1 MSDRHELERWK
12 ARVQDYLDGTLSRTQ
27 ALQFYLMVRREPEL
41 RAELEAHRSL
51 QSALESLP
59 LPEPSEGF
67 EARILDSVPYE
78 RYRAA
83 PPRPRVAPAPRVGL
97 LARVRHRLG
106 AWTDGLRRRAQRRAS
121 P

>member
-12 ARVQDYLDGTLSRTQ
+12 DMVQDYLDGTLSRTQ

-51 QSALESLP
+51 QHALESLP
-59 LPEPSEGF
+59 VPEPPEGF
-67 EARILDSVPYE
+67 DARILASVPYD
-78 RYRAA
+78 RYRNA
-83 PPRPRVAPAPRVGL
+83 PPRPRVAPEARVGL
-97 LARVRHRLG
+97 LARWRAAMAGWMGHQ
-106 AWTDGLRRRAQRRAS
+106 RRRASRRAG